1 MKKREK
7 LELAYKV
14 AERLKLLPIL
24 DEEIDA
30 LFCSLQLVREED
42 LNN

>member
-1 MKKREK
+1 MTKREK
-7 LELAYKV
+7 LALAYKV

-24 DEEIDA
+24 DEEIDS